1 MDCCVVLFL
10 LALAAAAAQR
20 PAAPRPARP
29 GSGTGCSRASAT
41 AATTS
46 STTTSASATRRARP
60 SQPIDGTVTIVA
72 RATQSLSRFDLDFAG
87 KSLGGVTV
95 DGARAGWR
103 RDGQEL
109 VITPRRPLRKNGLFV
124 VRVSHCVAVPTEPGD
139 DTASTAFFI
148 HADGSATAGQP
159 DAEHYVFP
167 SNDHPRD
174 KATFTFRFD
183 VPAGTTA
190 VAKACRLGHRTRNG
204 RTHVASTRQRQPM
217 ATELIQ
223 LAVGNCNFSS
233 PGGGRASCCG
243 TSSPPSLEAEMLPRL
258 AIGPSQIDL
267 VASSASGGTS
277 RRRARSSSA
286 RTSAS
291 RSRRRAIS
299 LLGTYWFEDQPVG
312 LRRRDAAARAVA
324 HVVRRQRR
332 AAQWSDIWLNEG
344 HASWYEFVYS
354 EEQGFLADDTV
365 DYPDP
370 EGYDTVDELMH
381 AVYRHSDQWRHDSGP
396 VAHPIDSDHLFD
408 LQVYHGGALVLYA
421 LRQVVGARTF
431 ERIERAW
438 VARYR
443 DRVAT
448 TEDFIALAS
457 QVSHRDLRG
466 FLRAWVY
473 GTKTPPMP
481 GHPDWKADPVT
492 TTPPALAKRGSQPA
506 RPRR

>member
-1 MDCCVVLFL
+1 M
-10 LALAAAAAQR
+10 
-20 PAAPRPARP
+20 
-29 GSGTGCSRASAT
+29 
-41 AATTS
+41 
-46 STTTSASATRRARP
+46 
-60 SQPIDGTVTIVA
+60 
-72 RATQSLSRFDLDFAG
+72 
-87 KSLGGVTV
+87 TV

-103 RDGQEL
+103 RDGEEL
-109 VITPRRPLRKNGLFV
+109 VITPRRSLRKNGLFV
-124 VRVSHCVAVPTEPGD
+124 VRVSHFVAVPTEPGD

-190 VAKACRLGHRTRNG
+190 VANGLPLGHWTRKG
-204 RTHVASTRQRQPM
+204 RTTWLYAERHPM
-217 ATELIQ
+217 ATELTQ
-223 LAVGNCNFSS
+223 LAVGNLEFSS
-233 PGGGRASCCG
+233 PGRRPGILLRDVV
-243 TSSPPSLEAEMLPRL
+243 PPSLEAEILPRL
-258 AIGPSQIDL
+258 AIGPSQIDWMEERVGRYPLDADGLARHPRRPRLRARDADDLAARHLL
-267 VASSASGGTS
+267 VRRTS
-277 RRRARSSSA
+277 RSATATRRCCTSCRTCGSA
-286 RTSAS
+286 TAS
-291 RSRRRAIS
+291 RPTS
-299 LLGTYWFEDQPVG
+299 
-312 LRRRDAAARAVA
+312 
-324 HVVRRQRR
+324 
-332 AAQWSDIWLNEG
+332 WSDIWLNEG

-354 EEQGFLADDTV
+354 EEKGFLADDTV

-431 ERIERAW
+431 ERIEREW

-448 TEDFIALAS
+448 TDDFIALAS

-492 TTPPALAKRGSQPA
+492 TTPPTARTLAPSR